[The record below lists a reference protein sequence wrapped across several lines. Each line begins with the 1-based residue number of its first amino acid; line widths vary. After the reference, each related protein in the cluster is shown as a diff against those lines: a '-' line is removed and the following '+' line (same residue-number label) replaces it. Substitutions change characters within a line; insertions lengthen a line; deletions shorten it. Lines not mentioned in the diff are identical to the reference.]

1 MSASEFDSPPGVTAT
16 AWLPPEGWLKTIACR
31 LAVYLP
37 LEGLVAGRRILDVH
51 GISVAHERWRR
62 AGARAVVGAGR
73 PPWEL
78 PDASVDGVFLLAGD
92 TTYVDVAVLAE
103 VKRVLS
109 PNGFVVWRL
118 LADATSEQ
126 RGPVTAL
133 HAAFDTVEVIN
144 QVPIAGFTF
153 DREGNS
159 EVVVAEDLFP
169 TSALPSH
176 VLALCV
182 QRHERP
188 WSALESW
195 VVPLANPNL
204 RESAPPPAP
213 DQRAA
218 WEQRLADLTLERE
231 YLREAVMTLQDE
243 RDRLQRL
250 ATNLRREADRNLARM
265 SDQAAALEVLG
276 LERDQALRHA
286 DKTDE
291 SQLRQEPVQNQDAQ
305 VFDTNNSRSGPA

>member
-1 MSASEFDSPPGVTAT
+1 MA
-16 AWLPPEGWLKTIACR
+16 
-31 LAVYLP
+31 
-37 LEGLVAGRRILDVH
+37 
-51 GISVAHERWRR
+51 
-62 AGARAVVGAGR
+62 AGAV
-73 PPWEL
+73 PWEL
-78 PDASVDGVFLLAGD
+78 PDASMDGVFLLAGN
-92 TTYVDVAVLAE
+92 TPYVDVAVLAE

-126 RGPVTAL
+126 RGLVTAL
-133 HAAFDTVEVIN
+133 DAAFDTVEVIN

-153 DREGNS
+153 DRGGSS

-169 TSALPSH
+169 TAATPSH

-182 QRHERP
+182 QGHERP
-188 WSALESW
+188 WSGLESW
-195 VVPLANPNL
+195 VVPLANPNVHQ
-204 RESAPPPAP
+204 SAPPPGP

-250 ATNLRREADRNLARM
+250 ATNLRRDADRNLARM

-276 LERDQALRHA
+276 LERDQALRQA

-291 SQLRQEPVQNQDAQ
+291 GQVRQQPIQTPGAQ
-305 VFDTNNSRSGPA
+305 VYDSNNSRSGPA